1 MPGPAHSASPARS
14 LVRRGVSLAAAGSA
28 LLLVLAVPPLACS
41 STYGEAN
48 DATDASASSDGVADV
63 VSTDVT
69 VPGADGGTVGEVGEA
84 PCDAN
89 EVPPSTAIY
98 VSDKTG
104 TASVDGGVDVGTAQN
119 PVKTIAAAI
128 VLARSR
134 ASSSIVVDEGNY
146 NEAIELDAYP
156 TSLTISGAWV
166 RTGASWARD
175 CDKSRRLR
183 TLVQSVKDYGAS
195 ISGSPGATITLAD
208 MTIRS
213 RESALTKDGEP
224 GSSHY
229 GVIVSNAV
237 VVLSGMT
244 IEATAG
250 NDGGK
255 ALASVTGAPPCVAS
269 ALACTAAPSAGQDAP
284 LTPPAGPG
292 GIAAGGYVAGNGQP
306 GANGADGTTGKPGG
320 AGATATCLLSCGNG
334 GAAGCTAVT
343 GSVTGGPGKCGCGG
357 RGGAGGNAGLGGGAS
372 IGVFAASADV
382 TIKFSEIASG
392 NGGAGSAGAAGAVG
406 EPGGAGVAGDP
417 ADCWASAPI
426 CTLGTCPTCG
436 CYCKNNWNPSCSGPT
451 PTKTTVPG
459 GTAGGQGSP
468 GGRGADGTG
477 GSGGAAHAY
486 ATFGVSHIDIS
497 ASKRTF
503 GSGGTGAG
511 GAPGGKASESP

>member
-1 MPGPAHSASPARS
+1 MG
-14 LVRRGVSLAAAGSA
+14 
-28 LLLVLAVPPLACS
+28 
-41 STYGEAN
+41 
-48 DATDASASSDGVADV
+48 D
-63 VSTDVT
+63 
-69 VPGADGGTVGEVGEA
+69 A
-84 PCDAN
+84 PCDAS
-89 EVPPSTAIY
+89 EAPPANVVY

-104 TASVDGGVDVGTAQN
+104 VMPPDSGVGFGTAEN

-128 VLARSR
+128 EIAR
-134 ASSSIVVDEGNY
+134 ALSSTPMTILVDEGTY
-146 NEAIELDAYP
+146 KEAIDLDAHP
-156 TSLTISGAWV
+156 RSLTITGAWV

-195 ISGSPGATITLAD
+195 ISGSPAATITLSD

-213 RESALTKDGEP
+213 RDSAPTKDGEP

-250 NDGGK
+250 NEGGK
-255 ALASVTGAPPCVAS
+255 ALASVTADPPCVPS
-269 ALACTAAPSAGQDAP
+269 ALACTGTPSAGKDAP

-306 GANGADGTTGKPGG
+306 GASGAAGTTGKPGG

-334 GAAGCTAVT
+334 GAAGCAAVT

-392 NGGAGSAGAAGAVG
+392 NGGNGSAGAAGALG
-406 EPGGAGVAGDP
+406 EPGGPGVVGDP
-417 ADCWASAPI
+417 ADCWANTPI
-426 CTLGTCPTCG
+426 CTLGTCPACG
-436 CYCKNNWNPSCSGPT
+436 CYCKNSWNQACSGPM
-451 PTKTTVPG
+451 PTKTSVLG
-459 GTAGGQGSP
+459 GAAGGQGSP

-477 GSGGAAHAY
+477 GSGGAAYAY
-486 ATFGVSHIDIS
+486 ATFGVSHVDIS